1 LKSIALLTKETS
13 VLFSSTIA
21 KKHFKMKL
29 QHSIELIA
37 NLKMFFFLKVD
48 GRLPGAAEAGL
59 DLQGQADSGEL
70 GGPDPIRAPDFGL
83 KRRLRPPKLGTG

>member
-1 LKSIALLTKETS
+1 M
-13 VLFSSTIA
+13 

-29 QHSIELIA
+29 QHSTEFIA
-37 NLKMFFFLKVD
+37 NLKMFLFFFLKVD

-83 KRRLRPPKLGTG
+83 KRRLRPSQLGTG